1 MSKKVVIHSLVFN
14 PDGVSTA
21 YIYNDIALGIKNA
34 GHDVLVLTTTP
45 HYNLIDD
52 KVTSQKLTAKF
63 LGVFYTSSFEGIK
76 VVHIPMYK
84 FKSTVLRLLS
94 FVYWH
99 ILSSIYLLFTRNIKM
114 ILSPS
119 PPLTIGLVSG
129 IIAKLKGAKFIYNV
143 QEIYPDLLI
152 HSGKLKSGI
161 AIHAL
166 TALESAVYKL
176 SSHVTTIDEVFY
188 QTILPRINKAEKLKI
203 IPNFVDLDLYNPEQK
218 PYNIPNDFIN
228 LANGKKIVL
237 YAGNIGNYQDWD
249 PVIHAAKNIDDE
261 NIEFWIIGEGVKKD
275 YLKEQIELFNLVN
288 IRLFPYQKREVVAA
302 LNNLAA
308 VHFISINEQI
318 ENEGFPSKIYTMLA
332 SSKPTIVVAGIY
344 QFLKGK
350 DCSILVSE
358 NRSEGFL
365 KSVIELTKNG
375 ELAERLGQNGF
386 EIIKQNYSKKVV
398 VSKYV
403 SLIPPHETHQRK
415 HR

>member
-1 MSKKVVIHSLVFN
+1 MSKKVVIHSLVFS

-21 YIYNDIALGIKNA
+21 YIYNDIALGFKNA
-34 GHDVLVLTTTP
+34 GHEVLVLTTTP
-45 HYNLIDD
+45 HYNVIDE
-52 KVTSQKLTAKF
+52 KISAQKLTTRF
-63 LGVFYTSSFEGIK
+63 LGIFYTSNFEGIK

-84 FKSTVLRLLS
+84 FKSTALRLLS
-94 FVYWH
+94 FIYWH
-99 ILSSIYLLFTRNIKM
+99 FVSIIYLLFTRNIKL

-152 HSGKLKSGI
+152 HSGKLKNRI
-161 AIHAL
+161 AIRAL
-166 TALESAVYKL
+166 TALESIVYKF

-188 QTILPRINKAEKLKI
+188 QTILPRINKVEKLKI
-203 IPNFVDLDLYNPEQK
+203 IPNFVDLDLYNPRQTPE
-218 PYNIPNDFIN
+218 NIPNELLN
-228 LANGKKIVL
+228 LAEGKKVVL

-249 PVIHAAKNIDDE
+249 PVIHAAKNIKDE
-261 NIEFWIIGEGVKKD
+261 KIEFWIIGEGIKRD
-275 YLKEQIELFNLVN
+275 FLQEQIELFNINN
-288 IRLFPYQKREVVAA
+288 IRLFSYQKREVIAA

-308 VHFISINEQI
+308 IHFISINEQI

-332 SSKPTIVVAGIY
+332 SSKPTIVVAGIKTPIH

-358 NRSEGFL
+358 NRSEEFL
-365 KSVIELTKNG
+365 KSVIELTKNDQ
-375 ELAERLGQNGF
+375 LAERLGQNGF
-386 EIIKQNYSKKVV
+386 NLIKQNYSKKVV

-403 SLIPPHETHQRK
+403 NLIPPP
-415 HR
+415 

>member
-1 MSKKVVIHSLVFN
+1 MRKKVVIHSLVFS

-21 YIYNDIALGIKNA
+21 YIYNDIALGFKNA
-34 GHDVLVLTTTP
+34 GHEVLVLTTTP
-45 HYNLIDD
+45 HYNVIDE
-52 KVTSQKLTAKF
+52 KISAQKLTTRF
-63 LGVFYTSSFEGIK
+63 LGIFYTSNFEGIK

-84 FKSTVLRLLS
+84 FKSTALRLLS
-94 FVYWH
+94 FIYWH
-99 ILSSIYLLFTRNIKM
+99 FVSIIYLLLTRNIKL

-152 HSGKLKSGI
+152 HSGKLKNRI
-161 AIHAL
+161 AIRAL
-166 TALESAVYKL
+166 TALESIVYKL

-188 QTILPRINKAEKLKI
+188 QTILPRINKVEKLKI
-203 IPNFVDLDLYNPEQK
+203 IPNFVDLDLYNPRQTPE
-218 PYNIPNDFIN
+218 NIPNELLN
-228 LANGKKIVL
+228 LAEGKKVVL

-249 PVIHAAKNIDDE
+249 PVIHAAKNIKDE
-261 NIEFWIIGEGVKKD
+261 KIEFWIIGEGIKRD
-275 YLKEQIELFNLVN
+275 FLQEQIELFNINN
-288 IRLFPYQKREVVAA
+288 IRLFSYQRREVIAA

-332 SSKPTIVVAGIY
+332 SSKPTIVVAGIKTPIH

-358 NRSEGFL
+358 NRSEEFL
-365 KSVIELTKNG
+365 KSVIELTKNDQ
-375 ELAERLGQNGF
+375 LAERLGQNGF
-386 EIIKQNYSKKVV
+386 NLIKQNYSKRVV

-403 SLIPPHETHQRK
+403 NLIPPP
-415 HR
+415 

>member
-1 MSKKVVIHSLVFN
+1 MSNKVVIHSLVFS

-21 YIYNDIALGIKNA
+21 YIYNDIALGFKNA
-34 GHDVLVLTTTP
+34 GHEVLVLTTTP
-45 HYNLIDD
+45 HYNVIDE
-52 KVTSQKLTAKF
+52 KISAQKLTTRF
-63 LGVFYTSSFEGIK
+63 LGIFYTSNFEGIK

-84 FKSTVLRLLS
+84 FKSTALRLLS
-94 FVYWH
+94 FIYWH
-99 ILSSIYLLFTRNIKM
+99 FVSINYLLFTRNIKL

-152 HSGKLKSGI
+152 HSGKLKNRI
-161 AIHAL
+161 AIRAL
-166 TALESAVYKL
+166 TALESIVYKL
-176 SSHVTTIDEVFY
+176 STHVTTIDEVFY
-188 QTILPRINKAEKLKI
+188 QTILPRINKGEKLKI
-203 IPNFVDLDLYNPEQK
+203 IPNFVDLDLYNPEQTLE
-218 PYNIPNDFIN
+218 NIPNELLN
-228 LANGKKIVL
+228 LAEGKKVIL

-249 PVIHAAKNIDDE
+249 PVIHAANNIKDE
-261 NIEFWIIGEGVKKD
+261 KIEFWIIGEGIKKD
-275 YLKEQIELFNLVN
+275 YLKEQIELLNLTK

-332 SSKPTIVVAGIY
+332 SSKPTIVVAGIKTPIY
-344 QFLKGK
+344 QFLKDK

-358 NRSEGFL
+358 NRSEEFL
-365 KSVIELTKNG
+365 KSVIELTKNDQ
-375 ELAERLGQNGF
+375 LAERLGQNGF
-386 EIIKQNYSKKVV
+386 NLIKQNYSKQVV

-403 SLIPPHETHQRK
+403 NLIPPHETH
-415 HR
+415 

>member
-1 MSKKVVIHSLVFN
+1 
-14 PDGVSTA
+14 
-21 YIYNDIALGIKNA
+21 
-34 GHDVLVLTTTP
+34 
-45 HYNLIDD
+45 
-52 KVTSQKLTAKF
+52 
-63 LGVFYTSSFEGIK
+63 
-76 VVHIPMYK
+76 MYK
-84 FKSTVLRLLS
+84 FKSTALRLLS
-94 FVYWH
+94 FIYWH
-99 ILSSIYLLFTRNIKM
+99 MISIIYLLFTRNIKM

-152 HSGKLKSGI
+152 HSGKLKNRI
-161 AIHAL
+161 AIRAL
-166 TALESAVYKL
+166 TALESIVYKL
-176 SSHVTTIDEVFY
+176 STHVTTIDEVFY
-188 QTILPRINKAEKLKI
+188 QTILPRINKGEKLKI
-203 IPNFVDLDLYNPEQK
+203 IPNFVDLDLYNPDLNLNK
-218 PYNIPNDFIN
+218 IPIDFIN
-228 LANGKKIVL
+228 LAKGKKVVL

-249 PVIHAAKNIDDE
+249 PIIHAAKNIDDE
-261 NIEFWIIGEGVKKD
+261 NIEFWIIGEGIKKV
-275 YLKEQIELFNLVN
+275 YLKEQIELLNLTN

-302 LNNLAA
+302 LNNLAT

-332 SSKPTIVVAGIY
+332 SSKPTIVVAGIKTPIY

-375 ELAERLGQNGF
+375 ELAKRLGQNGF
-386 EIIKQNYSKKVV
+386 EVIKQNYSKKVV

-403 SLIPPHETHQRK
+403 NLIPSHETH
-415 HR
+415 